1 MNKLKSCVYFF
12 PNEYKLENESNN
24 NYTNLLVDSSEKTK
38 NSIQCINKLN
48 KLTLFDKQFFY
59 LPESIKKVNLGEI
72 DEEHMR
78 LNDATILPSNLVN
91 YLFKFKKQQLIYFE
105 SYLKTLSGRNLIPQ
119 LSDCFCDLL
128 WSLKE
133 LRYLNIIHGN
143 ICEDTL
149 VFNMQTNCVAITN
162 FETSYELKT
171 VKDLCNLEKNVG
183 CNYPLEL
190 HFLFYMQTN
199 KWHSLSQ
206 HNIETII
213 NDFASNSIINNFN
226 KSVFDEFVSLSL
238 KYFQK
243 YVNKDKEYILNDIY
257 RFRSTWDIYQ
267 LSFTFLKILIDI
279 NAELTNKRNKFII
292 LFLKLLVYNLHFD
305 PENRYSIDTTIYNY
319 KKLLSE
325 IDVDT
330 YKDFIEH
337 YKTNIDNFINS

>member
-12 PNEYKLENESNN
+12 PNENEQTIKSNN
-24 NYTNLLVDSSEKTK
+24 NYTNLLVDSSKKTK
-38 NSIQCINKLN
+38 NSIQCIIKLN
-48 KLTLFDKQFFY
+48 KLTPFDKQFFY
-59 LPESIKKVNLGEI
+59 LPEAIKEVKLGEV
-72 DEEHMR
+72 DEENVR
-78 LNDATILPSNLVN
+78 LNDAAILPSKLTN
-91 YLFKFKKQQLIYFE
+91 YLFKFKNQELIYFE
-105 SYLKTLSGRNLIPQ
+105 SYLKTLGGRNLIPQ

-149 VFNMQTNCVAITN
+149 VFNMRTNCVAITN
-162 FETSYELKT
+162 FETSFEL
-171 VKDLCNLEKNVG
+171 VSVEDLYNLEKNADY
-183 CNYPLEL
+183 NYPLEL
-190 HFLFYMQTN
+190 HILFYMQTN
-199 KWHSLSQ
+199 KWNNLSQ

-226 KSVFDEFVSLSL
+226 KSIFDEFVSLSL

-257 RFRSTWDIYQ
+257 RFRTTWDIYQ
-267 LSFTFLKILIDI
+267 LSLTFLKILINI
-279 NAELTNKRNKFII
+279 ITNKRNKFII

-325 IDVDT
+325 IDIDT
-330 YKDFIEH
+330 YKDLIEH